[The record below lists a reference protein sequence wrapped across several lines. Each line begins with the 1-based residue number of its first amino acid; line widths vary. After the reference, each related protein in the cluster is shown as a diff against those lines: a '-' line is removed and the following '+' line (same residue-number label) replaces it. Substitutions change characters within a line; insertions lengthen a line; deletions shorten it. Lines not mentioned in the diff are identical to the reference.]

1 LLQDSTG
8 FPGSGDEATVLGLDN
23 VAVTLPVAGVGS
35 RILAAVFDYAAQ
47 GFLQIA
53 WVFAAFGSMRGAGD
67 RLGWAATIYV
77 VGIFVIDWGY
87 FSGSEILFHQQTLG
101 KRIVRLRVVTREGGT
116 PSVGS
121 LLVRNLTRPVD
132 LLAGVPLIALDPL
145 GRRLGDRLAGTLV
158 VHEEKRGG
166 WMLRRLPEGW
176 TARDIAAVETLI
188 ERSAEMEPERL
199 ERLSA
204 RLVSLLEARHPEFL
218 AGVDRAGPSIEVLRR
233 AFGAEKGA

>member
-1 LLQDSTG
+1 LLQESSD
-8 FPGSGDEATVLGLDN
+8 FPGSGGEATVLGLDN

-35 RILAAVFDYAAQ
+35 RVLAAVFDYAAQ
-47 GFLQIA
+47 AFLQIV
-53 WVFAAFGSMRGAGD
+53 WVFAAFGSMRGAGE
-67 RLGWAATIYV
+67 RFGWGAAIYV

-101 KRIVRLRVVTREGGT
+101 KRIVHLRVVTREGGT

-158 VHEEKRGG
+158 VHEEKKAG

-176 TARDIAAVETLI
+176 TARDIAAVEALI
-188 ERSAEMEPERL
+188 ERSAEMEPDRL

-204 RLVSLLEARHPEFL
+204 RLVGVLASRHPEFL
-218 AGVDRAGPSIEVLRR
+218 AGVDRGGPSIEVLRR